1 MRLATFLL
9 ILATLLVGPS
19 YYAALQAPAAG
30 IYHDDAIY
38 LLTSRS
44 LATGHGYTIES
55 LPSPQ
60 PQTKYPILFPALLAP
75 VWWLFP
81 DFPANLP
88 YLRLAPLTAALAWF
102 TLIFVFV
109 HQQTRSPLLAAGLV
123 TATAASPQ
131 VIFLSTTIL
140 SETLFAALTTACLLL
155 LSRGHVLAAALA
167 AAAAYHTRSLGIAL
181 IAACLFYLWRHG
193 DRQGLL
199 RFAAGALPLAA
210 PWPLWQWLH
219 PVAASAYL
227 SSANYYRDYNL
238 LASFSWPDKAVIAAR
253 NLLYLPFSLQSLY
266 DFPGAPFAGFAL
278 LALAFRRAPF
288 PAPVRFYLL
297 ASLALITLWAWPPLR
312 FLVPLLP
319 FALWLSLN
327 TLPTR
332 FAVTVLALLTLA
344 GAWASHGISTH
355 AARNGFWIPHNHSVE
370 PWSHLAQQFAR
381 IRELTPPTALFQ
393 SNLDPTVYL
402 YTGRHAI
409 RGFEA
414 NASLAWYFPDRPPL
428 GPPGQFLPSLQKQGV
443 THVFEI
449 HCPWFFES
457 RPLRGIIEKAAWTP
471 LSASPDG
478 HYRLYQFR
486 DWTSR
491 D

>member
-1 MRLATFLL
+1 MRLATLMLL
-9 ILATLLVGPS
+9 LATLLVGPS
-19 YYAALQAPAAG
+19 YYTAFRAPAAG

-60 PQTKYPILFPALLAP
+60 PQTKYPVLFPTLLTP
-75 VWWLFP
+75 VWWLSP

-88 YLRLAPLTAALAWF
+88 YLRLVPLTAALAWF
-102 TLIFVFV
+102 ALLFAFV

-155 LSRGHVLAAALA
+155 LTRGQILAAALA

-181 IAACLFYLWRHG
+181 IVACLFYLWRQG
-193 DRQGLL
+193 NRQRLL

-210 PWPLWQWLH
+210 LWPLWQWLH
-219 PVAASAYL
+219 PVAASSYL
-227 SSANYYRDYNL
+227 SAANYYRDYNL
-238 LASFSWPDKAVIAAR
+238 LTSFSWADKAAIAAR

-278 LALAFRRAPF
+278 LAIAFRKAPF

-332 FAVTVLALLTLA
+332 FAVTILALLTLG

-355 AARNGFWIPHNHSVE
+355 ATRTGFWIPLNHSVE
-370 PWSHLAQQFAR
+370 PWPHLAEQFTRLRA
-381 IRELTPPTALFQ
+381 LTPPNALLQ

-402 YTGRHAI
+402 YTGRHAV

-428 GPPGQFLPSLQKQGV
+428 GPPAQFLPSLHKQGV
-443 THVFEI
+443 THVFEVNW
-449 HCPWFFES
+449 PWFLES
-457 RPLRGIIEKAAWTP
+457 RPLRDIMEKAAWTP
-471 LSASPDG
+471 LAASPDG
-478 HYRLYQFR
+478 QYRLFELR
-486 DWTSR
+486 D
-491 D
+491 